1 MTEFWDTLACVSE
14 IDMLIHKTSF
24 ITSKPLIVE
33 VRLVGAWVKLKLRG
47 NKQHNE
53 DLF

>member
-14 IDMLIHKTSF
+14 IDMLIHKTNF
-24 ITSKPLIVE
+24 ITIKPLIVG
-33 VRLVGAWVKLKLRG
+33 VKLVGAWVKLKLRG
-47 NKQHNE
+47 NKQHNK